1 ALTDIVAGRFDAG
14 IRPGERVARDMIAL
28 RVSDELP
35 VVVVAAPAYLA
46 RRGEPKTPQELAAH
60 DCIRLRLPSGGFFP
74 WRFRLNRRIVEVHVE
89 GPLIVNGSTIP
100 LTAAIQGAG
109 LEIGRASCRERGEIL
124 VCAGDGREDTECAGG
139 GD

>member
-1 ALTDIVAGRFDAG
+1 MYNFPFFMKEEWKFLFCFFFQAEDG
-14 IRPGERVARDMIAL
+14 IRDGRVTGVQTCAL
-28 RVSDELP
+28 PILP
-35 VVVVAAPAYLA
+35 VVVAAAPAYLA

-109 LEIGRASCRERGEIL
+109 
-124 VCAGDGREDTECAGG
+124 
-139 GD
+139 